1 MSYSP
6 ANGWRLSKADL
17 ETLINDDR
25 IHFPKTAGANPYK
38 KIYKHESKG
47 KPSTDYWNDIH
58 SIAMGAEKRIYP
70 TQKPLALLDRII
82 KMCTDEGDVVMDPV
96 AGCGTTGKAAKNLKR
111 EYILFDINPDAV
123 ILINETIKE

>member
-1 MSYSP
+1 MAYSP
-6 ANGWRLSKADL
+6 PNGWRLSEADL
-17 ETLINDDR
+17 ETLIEDDR

-82 KMCTDEGDVVMDPV
+82 KMSTDEGDIVLDPV
-96 AGCGTTGKAAKNLKR
+96 AGCGTTGKAAKTLKR